1 MPKLSSTIRIVRQ
14 VRVAWG
20 EEDSLLSWFNAFRV
34 LQASEVWARHV
45 EWVDQANPSLGS
57 GIKDRF
63 QVRKP

>member
-14 VRVAWG
+14 VTVVRG
-20 EEDSLLSWFNAFRV
+20 EEDSLLSWFNVFSV
-34 LQASEVWARHV
+34 LQASEVWACHG

-57 GIKDRF
+57 GIKNRF